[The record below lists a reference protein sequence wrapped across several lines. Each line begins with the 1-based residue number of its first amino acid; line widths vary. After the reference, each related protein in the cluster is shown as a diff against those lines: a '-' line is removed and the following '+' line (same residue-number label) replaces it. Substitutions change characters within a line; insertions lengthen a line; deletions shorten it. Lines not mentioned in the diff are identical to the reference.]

1 MIKDV
6 IELLQKN
13 LNPYFGL
20 NLPISHLAG
29 LTFLK
34 EFTVS
39 ETDNVKNSYPV
50 PVDSR
55 ESKGN
60 VLYLVP
66 DKSKRCVVWFES
78 TDFTQKDI
86 NSGYMAKGRI
96 DLFCWYNS
104 EHFSCGFIQSKL
116 VRLLMSAL
124 KGDFEKNE
132 IIKSLSMVPVS
143 IEENKPTI
151 FSKYSYNKTNP
162 EALLPPFSYFKIS
175 YDATFAY
182 SISDSCTTD
191 LVVIDPKAC

>member
-6 IELLQKN
+6 VELLQKN

-66 DKSKRCVVWFES
+66 DKSKRCIVWFES

-96 DLFCWYNS
+96 SVFCWYNS
-104 EHFSCGFIQSKL
+104 EQFSCEFVQSKL

-124 KGDFEKNE
+124 KGGFEITE
-132 IIKSLSMVPVS
+132 TIKALSMVTGA
-143 IEENKPTI
+143 INR
-151 FSKYSYNKTNP
+151 N
-162 EALLPPFSYFKIS
+162 
-175 YDATFAY
+175 
-182 SISDSCTTD
+182 
-191 LVVIDPKAC
+191 